1 MSKIYIAGP
10 FSKPE
15 EREAL
20 KKMIDIVGKRYGFT
34 DMYIPMEYKVPGDF
48 QKLDGTWNLSNSE
61 WARKVYENDIKQL
74 NNAEVVFAL
83 YVGHYCSSGTI
94 WEMGYANGKGIP
106 VYAYIPEW
114 AHGEDVSL
122 MCMNSFS
129 GYIDDNGYTHKFNE
143 EDLGKFNQ
151 KQ

>member
-20 KKMIDIVGKRYGFT
+20 KHMIDVVAKRYGYN
-34 DMYIPMEYKVPGDF
+34 DLYIPMEYKVPGDF
-48 QKLDGTWNLSNSE
+48 QKLDGTWNLSNQE
-61 WARKVYENDIKQL
+61 WARKVYENDIKHL
-74 NNAEVVFAL
+74 SESEIVFAL

-94 WEMGYANGKGIP
+94 WEMGYANGKDIP

-114 AHGEDVSL
+114 AKNEDVSL
-122 MCMNSFS
+122 MCMNSFR
-129 GYIDDNGYTHKFNE
+129 GYIDGNGTIHKFTD
-143 EDLGKFNQ
+143 EDLAKFNQ
-151 KQ
+151 K